1 MNNQTQT
8 QTLPADKIIRALW
21 YAWQLPE
28 LDRHQLTLS
37 RCDDPTVAEAYAA
50 IQAGKE
56 GIARAYLQ
64 NGAACQLLAFAF
76 NFAPSEGMLN
86 LLRTR
91 RKESGEQLA
100 SALFAGLGEEII
112 LCADGGAGSFPTP
125 PERTNKKAAPS
136 GTVDTYKP
144 TPTGLVAKRATRF
157 SRAWEVCEREY
168 YFRVKREVSKAH
180 AEMGRDVAMVYHLFT
195 DDFSAVRFINARQK
209 TIKRA
214 RKDGRDPK
222 PFIYQLYPYISPDAD
237 AELVAIVSN
246 ATETNG
252 ARPVPADRTQAYNLF
267 HDWLNTPPETTLNR
281 HSQGYGQQWQGMKGD
296 GRRRLIEKQ
305 TGQKMPRNMQFITPR
320 LPEEVKNKLGDN
332 GFIPFAEID
341 TYAEKIEAM
350 GKWQVRGGGTIAGA
364 FHLLKQACTLL
375 GETTGPEKQSP
386 QVGYS
391 TIIGPAEKLAEPQ
404 PIGTLQ
410 ADFRGSL

>member
-1 MNNQTQT
+1 MVQPET
-8 QTLPADKIIRALW
+8 QTLPADRIIRALW

-37 RCDDPTVAEAYAA
+37 RCPDPIVGEAYAA
-50 IQAGKE
+50 IKGGKE
-56 GIARAYLQ
+56 SLARAYLQ
-64 NGAACQLLAFAF
+64 NGAACQLLAHVFD
-76 NFAPSEGMLN
+76 FAPSDGMLAM
-86 LLRTR
+86 LKRR

-100 SALFAGLGEEII
+100 SAFFSGLGEEVI
-112 LCADGGAGSFPTP
+112 LCADGGAGNFPTP
-125 PERTNKKAAPS
+125 PERTNKKAAPN

-144 TPTGLVAKRATRF
+144 TPTGLVKKRARRF

-180 AEMGRDVAMVYHLFT
+180 AEMGRDVVMVYHLFE

-209 TIKRA
+209 AIKRA
-214 RKDGRDPK
+214 RKDGQDPK

-246 ATETNG
+246 AAETKG
-252 ARPVPADRTQAYNLF
+252 ARPIPADRTQAYNLF

-296 GRRRLIEKQ
+296 GRKRLFEKL
-305 TGQKMPRNMQFITPR
+305 TGQKTPRIVQLVTDR
-320 LPEEVKNKLGDN
+320 LPEEVESILGGDN
-332 GFIPFAEID
+332 FISLAQID
-341 TYAEKIEAM
+341 TYVEKIEAM
-350 GKWQVRGGGTIAGA
+350 GNWHVRGGGTIAGA
-364 FHLLKQACTLL
+364 FHLLKQACTQL
-375 GETTGPEKQSP
+375 GETKTQEKQSP

-391 TIIGPAEKLAEPQ
+391 TITELAEKSPKPQ
-404 PIGTLQ
+404 PIGALQ
-410 ADFRGSL
+410 ADFGGRL